1 MSGVH
6 PIVLATIRK
15 HRAEAELMLA
25 RLESA
30 GRTVPAMTRSS
41 IEMNRNARKVRE
53 ARDILAAWKSVE
65 REASA

>member
-1 MSGVH
+1 MSAVH
-6 PIVLATIRK
+6 AIVLATIRK

-25 RLESA
+25 RLESQE
-30 GRTVPAMTRSS
+30 RTVPAMTRSS

-65 REASA
+65 REASS

>member
-15 HRAEAELMLA
+15 HRAEAELTLA

-30 GRTVPAMTRSS
+30 GRTVPAMTRSNT
-41 IEMNRNARKVRE
+41 EMSRNARRIRE
-53 ARDILAAWKSVE
+53 AQNILAAWISVE